1 MADDDKTTEQDSDET
16 TTDTETTVKTTT
28 TPQTTTREHTTSR
41 ENEAPKNQQHDEEPF
56 DRDRAMKTIANMRG
70 YEKQAKDLERQN
82 RDQTKRIQEFEA
94 REKEAE
100 MAKLSEQER
109 LSKQLAERDAELI
122 RVRHEHQ
129 DRTNRYEVQL
139 HAAKLGLVDPEAAVK
154 LLDWG
159 SIDYAADGKPQN
171 VEAALN
177 ELVEAKPWLKAVQ
190 EAPKAE
196 RQARPAATTN
206 AATHAATP
214 GSRTYS
220 VAEMG
225 DYQFYLANKKDIALA
240 VKEGRITA

>member
-1 MADDDKTTEQDSDET
+1 MADDENTDQAFDET
-16 TTDTETTVKTTT
+16 TPVAETTVTTT
-28 TPQTTTREHTTSR
+28 TAAPPQQTAPREQ
-41 ENEAPKNQQHDEEPF
+41 EAPQGQQSAEEPF
-56 DRDRAMKTIANMRG
+56 DRDRAMKTINTLRPF
-70 YEKQAKDLERQN
+70 EKQAKELERQN
-82 RDQTKRIQEFEA
+82 RDQSKRIQEFEA

-122 RVRHEHQ
+122 RVRHDHQ

-159 SIDYAADGKPQN
+159 SIDYTADGKPQN

-177 ELVEAKPWLKAVQ
+177 ELVEAKPWLRAVQ
-190 EAPKAE
+190 ETPRAE

-206 AATHAATP
+206 PSTHTPTP

-240 VKEGRITA
+240 VKEGRVTA

>member
-1 MADDDKTTEQDSDET
+1 MADDDKTTEQDSEET
-16 TTDTETTVKTTT
+16 TTDIKQTETTTTT
-28 TPQTTTREHTTSR
+28 TPPKQAVPREP
-41 ENEAPKNQQHDEEPF
+41 APRAEQHSDEEPF

-70 YEKQAKDLERQN
+70 YEKQAKDLERTN

-122 RVRHEHQ
+122 RVRHDHQ

-190 EAPKAE
+190 ETAKAE
-196 RQARPAATTN
+196 RQARSAATTN
-206 AATHAATP
+206 PSTHTATP
-214 GSRTYS
+214 GSRRYTI
-220 VAEMG
+220 AELQ
-225 DYQFYLANKKDIALA
+225 DYTFYDKNRADVTLA
-240 VKEGRITA
+240 VKEGRIDS

>member
-1 MADDDKTTEQDSDET
+1 MADDEIKDQASEET
-16 TTDTETTVKTTT
+16 TTDTETMVKTTT
-28 TPQTTTREHTTSR
+28 TPQPTTREHTAPR
-41 ENEAPKNQQHDEEPF
+41 ENEAPKNQQSDEEPF

-70 YEKQAKDLERQN
+70 YEKQAKDLERSN
-82 RDQTKRIQEFEA
+82 RDQQKRIQEFET

-122 RVRHEHQ
+122 RVRHDHQ

-159 SIDYAADGKPQN
+159 FIDYAADGKPQN

-177 ELVEAKPWLKAVQ
+177 ELVEAKPWLKAAQ
-190 EAPKAE
+190 ETPKAE
-196 RQARPAATTN
+196 RQARSAATTN
-206 AATHAATP
+206 PSTHTPAP

-225 DYQFYLANKKDIALA
+225 DYQFYLANKKDITLA

>member
-1 MADDDKTTEQDSDET
+1 MADDETTDQASDET
-16 TTDTETTVKTTT
+16 TTDTKQTETTTTT
-28 TPQTTTREHTTSR
+28 TPPKQAASKEP
-41 ENEAPKNQQHDEEPF
+41 APRAEQHSEEPF

-122 RVRHEHQ
+122 RVRHDHQ

-190 EAPKAE
+190 ETPKPE